1 MKAKTVVPLVVGLGV
16 GFFAIK
22 MAVDMASRA
31 KGSSGESR
39 KVVVAGNTIPS
50 ATRITEQMLTV
61 AEVPAKLVPHGAM
74 TDAKSLVG
82 RVTKLTVPGGVPI
95 GQTMLAPPGSEPGL
109 RSLIPEGY
117 RAMSVKVNEASAVAG
132 FLQPGTHVDVFAGE
146 GGRRGVSSK
155 SRLILSD
162 IEVGAVGQ
170 SLNEV
175 GTDGK
180 TVKVSKSVTLFV
192 KPEQVPALHAAA
204 SREQIQLTM
213 RGDGDK
219 GASESM
225 WQKLFGERNGEED
238 EDDAP
243 KKVEKPAAP
252 VQVAVATKPIKKH
265 RVELLQGQKLERVY
279 FDEQGRLIPEDKDN
293 KNNQDNQN
301 ESGQLDVAASTVVAP
316 VVTDPK

>member
-1 MKAKTVVPLVVGLGV
+1 MKAKTVVPLVIGLGV

-31 KGSSGESR
+31 KGSSGDSR

-50 ATRITEQMLTV
+50 ATRITEQMLTL
-61 AEVPAKLVPHGAM
+61 AEVPAKLVPHGAV

-162 IEVGAVGQ
+162 VEVGAVGQ

-175 GTDGK
+175 GSDGK
-180 TVKVSKSVTLFV
+180 TVKVSKSVTLFI
-192 KPEQVPALHAAA
+192 KPEQVPVLHAAS
-204 SREQIQLTM
+204 SREQIQLAM
-213 RGDGDK
+213 RGDGDQ
-219 GASESM
+219 GSSESM
-225 WQKLFGERNGEED
+225 WQKFFNRSEED
-238 EDDAP
+238 EDAETVKP
-243 KKVEKPAAP
+243 RKVEKAP
-252 VQVAVATKPIKKH
+252 VQVAVATKPIKRH

-279 FDEQGRLIPEDKDN
+279 FDDQGRLIPEASER
-293 KNNQDNQN
+293 NNDQTEPAQVD
-301 ESGQLDVAASTVVAP
+301 AAPAAVVPP

>member
-1 MKAKTVVPLVVGLGV
+1 MKAKTVVPLVIGLGV

-31 KGSSGESR
+31 KGSSGETR

-61 AEVPAKLVPHGAM
+61 AEVPAKLVPHGAV

-132 FLQPGTHVDVFAGE
+132 FLQPGTRVDVFAGE
-146 GGRRGVSSK
+146 GGRRGMSSK

-175 GTDGK
+175 GSDGK
-180 TVKVSKSVTLFV
+180 SVKVSKSVTLFV

-219 GASESM
+219 GSSESL
-225 WQKLFGERNGEED
+225 WQRLFGRGHGDEEED
-238 EDDAP
+238 DEAVKP
-243 KKVEKPAAP
+243 KKVEKEAP
-252 VQVAVATKPIKKH
+252 VQVAVAAKPIKMH

-279 FDEQGRLIPEDKDN
+279 FDEQGRLIPDDKD
-293 KNNQDNQN
+293 KHRQNQEPGN
-301 ESGQLDVAASTVVAP
+301 LDVATAAAVAP
-316 VVTDPK
+316 VMTDPR

>member
-1 MKAKTVVPLVVGLGV
+1 MKAKTVVPLVIGLCV

-31 KGSSGESR
+31 KGSSSETR

-50 ATRITEQMLTV
+50 ATRITETMLTV
-61 AEVPAKLVPHGAM
+61 AEVPTKLVPHGAV

-95 GQTMLAPPGSEPGL
+95 GQTMLAPPGAEPGL

-180 TVKVSKSVTLFV
+180 TVKVSKSVTLFL

-219 GASESM
+219 GTSESM
-225 WQKLFGERNGEED
+225 WQKLFGRNDDDED
-238 EDDAP
+238 EDKP
-243 KKVEKPAAP
+243 VKVEKPAP
-252 VQVAVATKPIKKH
+252 VVQVAVATKPIKKH

-293 KNNQDNQN
+293 KNGQDNQA
-301 ESGQLDVAASTVVAP
+301 EPTQLDVATAAAVAP
-316 VVTDPK
+316 VMTDPK

>member
-31 KGSSGESR
+31 KGSTGESR
-39 KVVVAGNTIPS
+39 KVVVANNTIPS

-61 AEVPAKLVPHGAM
+61 AEVPAKLVPHGAF
-74 TDAKSLVG
+74 TDLKSLAG
-82 RVTKLTVPGGVPI
+82 RVTKLTVPGGVPV

-175 GTDGK
+175 GSDGK

-213 RGDGDK
+213 RGDGDQ
-219 GASESM
+219 GASQSL
-225 WQKLFGERNGEED
+225 WSKLFARDENED
-238 EDDAP
+238 GDEP
-243 KKVEKPAAP
+243 KKPSKPEP
-252 VQVAVATKPIKKH
+252 VVQVAVATKPPIKMH
-265 RVELLQGQKLERVY
+265 RVEILQGQKMERVY
-279 FDEQGRLIPEDKDN
+279 FDEQGRLIPDAGSDRKGGR
-293 KNNQDNQN
+293 N
-301 ESGQLDVAASTVVAP
+301 EPDQVDVATAAATAP
-316 VVTDPK
+316 VMSDPK

>member
-1 MKAKTVVPLVVGLGV
+1 
-16 GFFAIK
+16 
-22 MAVDMASRA
+22 
-31 KGSSGESR
+31 
-39 KVVVAGNTIPS
+39 
-50 ATRITEQMLTV
+50 
-61 AEVPAKLVPHGAM
+61 
-74 TDAKSLVG
+74 
-82 RVTKLTVPGGVPI
+82 
-95 GQTMLAPPGSEPGL
+95 
-109 RSLIPEGY
+109 LIPEGY

-180 TVKVSKSVTLFV
+180 TVKVSKSVTLFL

-219 GASESM
+219 SASESM
-225 WQKLFGERNGEED
+225 WQKLFSKNDGDDD
-238 EDDAP
+238 EGP
-243 KKVEKPAAP
+243 KIEKVAP
-252 VQVAVATKPIKKH
+252 VIQMAAATKPIKRH
-265 RVELLQGQKLERVY
+265 RVELLQGKKLERVY
-279 FDEQGRLIPEDKDN
+279 FDEQGRIIADDRDQ
-293 KNNQDNQN
+293 KNTPDTPTVPAQMD
-301 ESGQLDVAASTVVAP
+301 AAAAAAVAP
-316 VVTDPK
+316 VMTDPK

>member
-1 MKAKTVVPLVVGLGV
+1 MKAKTVVPLVIGLGV

-50 ATRITEQMLTV
+50 ATRITEQMLTL
-61 AEVPAKLVPHGAM
+61 AEVPTKLVPHGAV
-74 TDAKSLVG
+74 TDPKSLVG
-82 RVTKLTVPGGVPI
+82 RVTKLTVPGGVPV
-95 GQTMLAPPGSEPGL
+95 GQSMLAPPGSEPGL

-162 IEVGAVGQ
+162 VQVGAVGQ

-175 GTDGK
+175 GSDGK
-180 TVKVSKSVTLFV
+180 TVKVSKSVTLFI
-192 KPEQVPALHAAA
+192 KPEQVPVLHAAS
-204 SREQIQLTM
+204 SREQIQLAM
-213 RGDGDK
+213 RGDGDQ
-219 GASESM
+219 GSSESM
-225 WQKLFGERNGEED
+225 WQKFFSRNESD
-238 EDDAP
+238 EDDDTVIKP
-243 KKVEKPAAP
+243 KKVEKPA
-252 VQVAVATKPIKKH
+252 VQVAVATKPIKRH

-279 FDEQGRLIPEDKDN
+279 FDEQGRLIPDATERKDG
-293 KNNQDNQN
+293 QD
-301 ESGQLDVAASTVVAP
+301 DVNTPAQMDMATAAAIPP